1 MKCKHT
7 FCAFVS
13 ESKETLELDI
23 HEQSCPMKPFKCKTC
38 DVEVPSALLSKHM
51 KTHKTTDADEPI
63 LTQDNRLILFPIKD
77 WGAWNLAKK
86 AEASIWH
93 ASEVA
98 QQIPGDLADWES
110 LQKGEKD
117 FIKSVLSFFSASDA
131 LLIDNLARRFL
142 EEVQSP
148 EARGFYTVQIMIEQ
162 VHSETY
168 AILID
173 SYITDD
179 KEKNKLFKAIETNS
193 TIKAKA
199 DWTLRWIDGSESFA
213 ERLVAFACIEGIF
226 FSSSFCAIFWL
237 KKRGKMHAL
246 CLSNELISK
255 DEALHTVFAQFLYK
269 NLKHKLSS
277 EKVKEIV
284 TNAVLLEQEFVKDSL
299 KTDLIGINAKMMCQY
314 VEFVAD
320 HMFVELGLPRF
331 YNTQNPFQWME
342 LISIG
347 AKNNFFERQVSDYA
361 VSNMMTQTKARQEAE
376 TKGLAKDKVQ
386 KDFLAETDF

>member
-1 MKCKHT
+1 
-7 FCAFVS
+7 
-13 ESKETLELDI
+13 
-23 HEQSCPMKPFKCKTC
+23 
-38 DVEVPSALLSKHM
+38 M

-63 LTQDNRLILFPIKD
+63 LTQDNRLILFPIQD
-77 WGAWNLAKK
+77 WEAWNLAKK

-98 QQIPGDLADWES
+98 QQIPGDLKDWES
-110 LQKGEKD
+110 LQKAEKD
-117 FIKSVLSFFSASDA
+117 FIESILSFFVASDA

-142 EEVQSP
+142 NEVQSP
-148 EARGFYTVQIMIEQ
+148 EIRAFYTFQIAMEQ
-162 VHSETY
+162 IHSETY

-179 KEKNKLFKAIETNS
+179 KKKNKLFKAIENNP

-199 DWTLRWIDGSESFA
+199 DWTMRWIEGSECFA

-246 CLSNELISK
+246 CLSNELISR
-255 DEALHTVFAQFLYK
+255 DEAMHTVFAQVLYRKLK
-269 NLKHKLSS
+269 NKLSK
-277 EKVKEIV
+277 EKIVQIV
-284 TNAVLLEQEFVKDSL
+284 TEAVLLEQEFVKDSL
-299 KTDLIGINAKMMCQY
+299 KLDLIGINAKLMCQY

-331 YNTQNPFQWME
+331 YNVENPFQWME
-342 LISIG
+342 LISMSG
-347 AKNNFFERQVSDYA
+347 KTNFFERTVADYG
-361 VSNMMTQTKARQEAE
+361 VSNMLTLTKSRQEAE
-376 TKGLAKDKVQ
+376 TKGSQKDKVQ
-386 KDFLAETDF
+386 KEFLGETDF